1 MPKLDPKTIRI
12 YLLCLW
18 TFAKHHERIGNFKET
33 CDLKHI
39 YKNKSDKVYFSHDSI
54 YSDRNYLAKSISK
67 HNL

>member
-1 MPKLDPKTIRI
+1 M
-12 YLLCLW
+12 CWW